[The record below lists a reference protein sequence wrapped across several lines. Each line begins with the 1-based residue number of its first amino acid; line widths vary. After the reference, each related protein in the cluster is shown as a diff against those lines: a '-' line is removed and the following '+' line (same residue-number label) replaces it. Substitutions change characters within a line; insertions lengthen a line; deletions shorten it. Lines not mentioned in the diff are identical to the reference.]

1 VEDFGERKSL
11 GTDGFPPDMFE
22 EARAAYFRNRES
34 GKGTPA
40 GALCLVANGLRIA
53 SELFGR
59 PFGLMRRDS
68 PADLI
73 VVRYVPPTPLT
84 DENLAAH
91 LLFGLRPSM
100 VESVMVNGRWIL
112 YRGGFPH
119 LHEEE
124 LLRDAQAAARKLWS
138 AMHALRS

>member
-1 VEDFGERKSL
+1 
-11 GTDGFPPDMFE
+11 
-22 EARAAYFRNRES
+22 
-34 GKGTPA
+34 
-40 GALCLVANGLRIA
+40 
-53 SELFGR
+53 
-59 PFGLMRRDS
+59 MRRDS

-138 AMHALRS
+138 AIHALRS